1 MFAKNIVVLIGSL
14 LVLAW
19 LQPKSGDT
27 PMIDVKIS
35 NFLSLGE
42 KNQSSAGD
50 RVSLL
55 DESSPNYS
63 REAFGR
69 GWSDDDGDCQNTRHE
84 TLITQSLEQV
94 KFKSFEQCQVAEGSW
109 LSPYTGQLVFKS
121 SRLDIDHVVPLK
133 WAWQHGAASWPKAK
147 RIKFANYPL
156 NLLAVEMRLNRQ
168 KGAKGPD
175 NWLPP
180 ENKCKYLKLFATI
193 KDAYALTYS
202 PSEAFEASQ
211 LEREHCG

>member
-14 LVLAW
+14 FVLAW
-19 LQPKSGDT
+19 LQSNSGDT
-27 PMIDVKIS
+27 PMINVKIS
-35 NFLSLGE
+35 DFLSLGE
-42 KNQSSAGD
+42 KNQSSVGD

-94 KFKSFEQCQVAEGSW
+94 KFKSLEQCQVAEGSW

-147 RIKFANYPL
+147 RIKFANDPL
-156 NLLAVEMRLNRQ
+156 NLLAVELRLNRQ

-180 ENKCKYLKLFATI
+180 ENKCKYLELFSII
-193 KDAYALTYS
+193 KDAYGLAYSAGEAL
-202 PSEAFEASQ
+202 EASQ